1 MRISTNQIYG
11 NGVLGMERNQN
22 QVVRLQNQ
30 MSSGRRML
38 TPADDPVAA
47 AQVLA
52 VTQAREVAVQYARNQ
67 GDATDRL
74 GLVDS
79 QLNALTDLLQSVR
92 SRTVQAANTILTDSD
107 RQAIATELEQ
117 HFDQMLGIANSRSA
131 EGDFLFS
138 GYQGATTPFARSA
151 GAGSETSISYFGD
164 DGQRL
169 LQVASSQQMASN
181 ITGSDLFMNI
191 PQGNGSFATAA
202 SGNGPGLPNQGSGV
216 FEAGSVLDPQK
227 WQSALSSG
235 FTWQGTGNRQLQIVF
250 SSVAGVRSYQLF
262 DASTPDS
269 SGADLPRKP
278 VGAVLPFTPGQAI
291 PLLTTSAD
299 FGAQVVITG
308 SPADGDSF
316 AVTPSTNK
324 SVFQTVQEMIELLRS
339 PVTSSTARTAFS
351 GELQAHLGN
360 LDQALVNVGR
370 VQATVG
376 ARMQVLDGLSNNA
389 TAVDIQYQ
397 QTLSDLQDL
406 DYAAAIADFT
416 RQQVSLEAAQKSFV
430 AISGLSLFKY
440 I

>member
-138 GYQGATTPFARSA
+138 GYQGATIPFARSA
-151 GAGSETSISYFGD
+151 GAGSG
-164 DGQRL
+164 
-169 LQVASSQQMASN
+169 
-181 ITGSDLFMNI
+181 
-191 PQGNGSFATAA
+191 
-202 SGNGPGLPNQGSGV
+202 
-216 FEAGSVLDPQK
+216 
-227 WQSALSSG
+227 W
-235 FTWQGTGNRQLQIVF
+235 
-250 SSVAGVRSYQLF
+250 
-262 DASTPDS
+262 
-269 SGADLPRKP
+269 
-278 VGAVLPFTPGQAI
+278 
-291 PLLTTSAD
+291 
-299 FGAQVVITG
+299 
-308 SPADGDSF
+308 
-316 AVTPSTNK
+316 
-324 SVFQTVQEMIELLRS
+324 
-339 PVTSSTARTAFS
+339 
-351 GELQAHLGN
+351 
-360 LDQALVNVGR
+360 
-370 VQATVG
+370 
-376 ARMQVLDGLSNNA
+376 
-389 TAVDIQYQ
+389 
-397 QTLSDLQDL
+397 
-406 DYAAAIADFT
+406 
-416 RQQVSLEAAQKSFV
+416 
-430 AISGLSLFKY
+430 
-440 I
+440 